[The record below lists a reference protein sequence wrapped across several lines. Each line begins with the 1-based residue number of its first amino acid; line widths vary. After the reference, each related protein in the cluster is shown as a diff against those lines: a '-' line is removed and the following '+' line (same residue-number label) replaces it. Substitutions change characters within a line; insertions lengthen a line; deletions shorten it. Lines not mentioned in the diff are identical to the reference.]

1 MSTVWPS
8 AQGYSDPSG
17 AAPAGAA
24 YNPYPYAGQ
33 PQPVPPRLTV
43 EPGTT
48 LGMVA
53 TVVMIVGAIA
63 GFVGVCLPYY
73 SFQVKDPTGQI
84 FSPGA
89 SVEIAG
95 TGWLVTFTAVAGVVI
110 AGGLGLA
117 LFTSGWFP
125 KPKGADEHVWPRYLL
140 LLAFGL
146 PAVLAVASCRLYPTF
161 TLPKEVQQDMQGV
174 TYGFTMGLGFWLLLA
189 GAVVG
194 LAGAFASY
202 LAWAAKYGE
211 SRPRAASVIVAPPM
225 GVPMMA
231 GPGGWVQAPAPQQ
244 ASWVQQPVA
253 PQAMAMPTVPITPV
267 PAPAEAVEWVAQA
280 APDGPVPPP
289 AAPEQ

>member
-8 AQGYSDPSG
+8 AQGYPDQSG

-43 EPGTT
+43 EPGAT

-53 TVVMIVGAIA
+53 TVAMVIGAIA

-73 SFQVKDPTGQI
+73 SFLVQDTTGQI
-84 FSPGA
+84 FAPGA
-89 SVEIAG
+89 SVSLAG

-146 PAVLAVASCRLYPTF
+146 PAVLAVASSRLYPTF
-161 TLPKEVQQDMQGV
+161 TLPKELEKDMQGV
-174 TYGFTMGLGFWLLLA
+174 TIGFGMGLGFWLLLA

-194 LAGAFASY
+194 LGGAFASY
-202 LAWAAKYGE
+202 MAWAAKYGE
-211 SRPRAASVIVAPPM
+211 VRPRAAAVVVAPPM
-225 GVPMMA
+225 GVAMIP
-231 GPGGWVQAPAPQQ
+231 GPGGWVPAPMPQQ
-244 ASWVQQPVA
+244 ASWVQQPA
-253 PQAMAMPTVPITPV
+253 AATATVPIPPV
-267 PAPAEAVEWVAQA
+267 PSEAEWGGPAS
-280 APDGPVPPP
+280 PDGSIPP
-289 AAPEQ
+289 APPEK